1 MTLLGLFRRRRA
13 AAPAETARERLGF
26 LVAHERVDRAAP
38 DYLPQVKREILEV
51 LAKHIQVGGD
61 EVEVRLSRGVEAT
74 VIEVSVVL
82 PTPQAAAAS
91 APPSLRVEPAF
102 AQ

>member
-1 MTLLGLFRRRRA
+1 MSLFALFRRRR
-13 AAPAETARERLGF
+13 PAEPAATARERLNF
-26 LVAHERVDRAAP
+26 LLAHERIDRAAP

-61 EVEVRLSRGVEAT
+61 EVEVRLSRGAEAT
-74 VIEVSVVL
+74 VIEVTVVL
-82 PTPQAAAAS
+82 PTAQPTTTRP
-91 APPSLRVEPAF
+91 APLAREPAF

>member
-1 MTLLGLFRRRRA
+1 MTLFGLCRRRRA

-26 LVAHERVDRAAP
+26 LLAHERIDRAAP
-38 DYLPQVKREILEV
+38 DYLPQIKREILEV

-61 EVEVRLSRGVEAT
+61 EVEVRLARSADAT
-74 VIEVSVVL
+74 IIEVSVVL
-82 PTPQAAAAS
+82 PAPQI
-91 APPSLRVEPAF
+91 APARSPARGVEPAF